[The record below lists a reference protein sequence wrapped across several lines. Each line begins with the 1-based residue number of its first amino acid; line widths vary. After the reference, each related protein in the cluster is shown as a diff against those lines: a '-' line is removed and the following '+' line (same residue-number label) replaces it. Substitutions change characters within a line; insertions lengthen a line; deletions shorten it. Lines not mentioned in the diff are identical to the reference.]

1 MFIVVLMLY
10 ECYMIIFMLYKRILD
25 EYLFASCYLTLATCL
40 KIVECTIISSVQV
53 KIIVILS
60 GNILI

>member
-10 ECYMIIFMLYKRILD
+10 ECYMIIFMLYECILD

-40 KIVECTIISSVQV
+40 KIVECTIISSV
-53 KIIVILS
+53 
-60 GNILI
+60 